1 MHPGAGC
8 NNGTLANALAFHYPQ
23 LIQLPRC
30 GIVHRL
36 DKDTSGLLVI
46 AKTEKF
52 RNFFVEK
59 LQNREIF
66 KEYESETSSDDES
79 SDDEL
84 FQNSKNIRKT
94 KYKKIEKEDLLP
106 E

>member
-1 MHPGAGC
+1 MSTWEPEAW
-8 NNGTLANALAFHYPQ
+8 TF
-23 LIQLPRC
+23 
-30 GIVHRL
+30 
-36 DKDTSGLLVI
+36 S
-46 AKTEKF
+46 E
-52 RNFFVEK
+52 
-59 LQNREIF
+59 EIF

-84 FQNSKNIRKT
+84 FKNSKKIRKT

>member
-1 MHPGAGC
+1 MSTWEPEAW
-8 NNGTLANALAFHYPQ
+8 TF
-23 LIQLPRC
+23 
-30 GIVHRL
+30 
-36 DKDTSGLLVI
+36 S
-46 AKTEKF
+46 E
-52 RNFFVEK
+52 
-59 LQNREIF
+59 EIF

-84 FQNSKNIRKT
+84 FQTSKNIRKT